1 MIFITVLVYFN
12 RYGSRAEAAMSTE
25 RDVIDGENRALDAR
39 VEPFHTLAGNPF
51 SIRMAGVR
59 PAHGRL
65 ARSGD
70 RATVALSGRA
80 CLLREAAER
89 GMIDQFAMQR
99 GGRSCTSF
107 PHLLPAMSIDY
118 SPIPCPV
125 VVPLDAILPEEP
137 LLMMGAGPVPI
148 PAAVAK
154 ANTVVINHLG
164 ATMAK
169 IIEQVKEMA
178 RYVFQT
184 RTKWVLG
191 VAGPGSAA
199 MEMAISNLAWRG
211 TRVLSIRNGFFSAR
225 MAEMATRVGADVAT
239 LEVAD
244 RAVASLDEIADAI
257 ARERPEIVT
266 IVQGETS
273 NTVWN
278 RDLRDI
284 AALAKAAGALVVVDA
299 VCTLSTMPLEMD
311 AWGIDAVIT
320 GGQKGLSSIPGVSL
334 IAFSD
339 AAWDRMKQRPEP
351 NAHWCLDM
359 ALAENFWHNAG
370 YHYTAPVSGVLALH
384 EALRLVC
391 AETLESRFARHLRC
405 SLALQAGVESMG
417 LKLYAPKD
425 CRLNS
430 VVGIETPEGLTPG
443 MVCGHI
449 SKQYQVEISGSF
461 GLPIVRIG
469 QMGEQCR
476 EHNLFRTLHAF
487 GRTMVDLKVPVD
499 LPAGVAALE
508 QELSRRGA

>member
-1 MIFITVLVYFN
+1 M
-12 RYGSRAEAAMSTE
+12 SSTE
-25 RDVIDGENRALDAR
+25 
-39 VEPFHTLAGNPF
+39 P
-51 SIRMAGVR
+51 S
-59 PAHGRL
+59 
-65 ARSGD
+65 
-70 RATVALSGRA
+70 
-80 CLLREAAER
+80 
-89 GMIDQFAMQR
+89 
-99 GGRSCTSF
+99 
-107 PHLLPAMSIDY
+107 
-118 SPIPCPV
+118 IPCPDV
-125 VVPLDAILPEEP
+125 VSLDAILPEEP

-154 ANTVVINHLG
+154 ANAIVINHLG
-164 ATMAK
+164 ATMSK
-169 IIEQVKEMA
+169 VIGQVKDMA

-184 RTKWVLG
+184 RSKWVLG

-199 MEMAISNLAWRG
+199 MEMAISNLAWSG
-211 TRVLSIRNGFFSAR
+211 TRVLSIKNGFFSAR
-225 MAEMATRVGADVAT
+225 MAEMAKRCGAHVAM

-244 RAVASLDEIADAI
+244 GAVASLADVADAL
-257 ARERPEIVT
+257 ARERPEVVT

-278 RDLRDI
+278 HQLKEI

-339 AAWDRMKQRPEP
+339 AAWQRLKTRDQA
-351 NAHWCLDM
+351 NAHWCLD
-359 ALAENFWHNAG
+359 ASLAENFWHNAG

-391 AETLESRFARHLRC
+391 AETLEKRFARHLKC
-405 SLALQAGVESMG
+405 SLALQAGVSAMG
-417 LKLYAPKD
+417 LSLFAPEP

-430 VVGIETPEGLTPG
+430 VVGISTPAGISPAD
-443 MVCGHI
+443 VCGHI
-449 SKQYQVEISGSF
+449 SRQHQVEISGSF

-476 EHNLFRTLHAF
+476 EHNLFRTLHAL
-487 GRTMVDLKVPVD
+487 GRTMLELGARVD

-508 QELSRRGA
+508 QSLSGNAREGARER